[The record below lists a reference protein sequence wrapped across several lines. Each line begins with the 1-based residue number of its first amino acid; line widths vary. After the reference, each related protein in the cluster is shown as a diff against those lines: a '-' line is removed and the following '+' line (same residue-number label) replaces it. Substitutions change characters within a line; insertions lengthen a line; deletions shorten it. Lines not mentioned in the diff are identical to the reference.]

1 MIKEKLWQAT
11 EERFAKL
18 RKHHDRIRVAMAEK
32 RSPLDLDAPA
42 RVRSR
47 LRRLGYD
54 ALSRRVTRRRR
65 AAAAEVSR
73 ELAQSDELRRIAL
86 ERVLGTSELT
96 PVSFLDEGCFAATS
110 VGRVR
115 VRDFARRLAGW
126 GTGFL
131 VSPRLLLTNN
141 HVLES
146 EAWARNSQIELNY
159 QEGPL
164 GNLLRTSNFD
174 LDPGRFF
181 VTDEA
186 LDYTLVAVRERS
198 TAGEALASFPWNGLI
213 AESGKA
219 LATEPVNIV
228 QHPNGEPKQ
237 VALRANRVL
246 DVFEDF
252 VHYTADT
259 SPGSS
264 GSPVFNDQW
273 EVVALHHS
281 GVPRRDEAGRVLT
294 RDGTFWRPGL
304 EPDWIANEGVRIS
317 RIVANLEKRRLSG
330 DAAALRSQMFELAQP
345 VWSLGRGRGG
355 EAAGGAMAG
364 GGAEAVAEPA
374 ADGIV
379 EVTVPVKVRI
389 AVPPPPTVELPKKEK
404 PVVVGADY
412 YNAEA
417 DRAAREE
424 YYRDVD
430 LDAGRGELFDA
441 LSSLLAASHARKIRY
456 RDSRLEHLY
465 PRIDLHPDGLL
476 RSIYSGDGFA
486 PEEIIAAELALEAR
500 LEARAAE
507 LVRQESALGREAMV
521 RELEL
526 FEDSLPY
533 NCEHVVPQSWFGRS
547 EPMRG
552 DLHHLYTCEMRCNS
566 FRSNTPFFDFP
577 NFEESVRDAC
587 GKSESEGFEPMA
599 GKGAAARSTL
609 YFLLRYP
616 RAIRRSR
623 DTVDAQRL
631 KTLIAWHQA
640 FPVAESPW
648 ELHRHQ
654 TIFEAQGNRN
664 PLIDHPE
671 LAPKIDFQRGL
682 R

>member
-11 EERFAKL
+11 EERFEIL
-18 RKHHDRIRVAMAEK
+18 REHHDQMRAAMAKK
-32 RSPLDLDAPA
+32 RSPLELDAPA

-47 LRRLGYD
+47 LKRLGFD
-54 ALSRRVTRRRR
+54 SLSRRVTRRRR
-65 AAAAEVSR
+65 ASTAEVTR
-73 ELAQSDELRRIAL
+73 ELAQSDELRRIGL

-96 PVSFLDEGCFAATS
+96 LVSFLHEGCFVATS

-115 VRDFARRLAGW
+115 VRDFARRLKGW

-146 EAWARNSQIELNY
+146 ETRARNSQVEFNY

-174 LDPGRFF
+174 LDPGRFL
-181 VTDEA
+181 VTDED

-198 TAGEALASFPWNGLI
+198 VSGEALASFPWNRLI

-237 VALRANRVL
+237 VVLRQNRVL
-246 DVFEDF
+246 DVYEDF

-264 GSPVFNDQW
+264 GSPVYNDQW

-281 GVPRRDEAGRVLT
+281 GVPRRDAAGRVLT

-317 RIVANLEKRRLSG
+317 RIVNDLEKRRLKG
-330 DAAALRSQMFELAQP
+330 DAAALRSQLFDLAPPIWSHGP
-345 VWSLGRGRGG
+345 VAGSESAPGG
-355 EAAGGAMAG
+355 TGGASA
-364 GGAEAVAEPA
+364 AAEPA

-379 EVTVPVKVRI
+379 EVTIPVKVRI
-389 AVPPPPTVELPKKEK
+389 AVPPPTTVELPKK

-417 DRAAREE
+417 DRAARDH
-424 YYRDVD
+424 YYREIDF
-430 LDAGRGELFDA
+430 DAGRGELFDA
-441 LSSLLAASHARKIRY
+441 LSSLLAATHAHKIRY

-465 PRIDLHPDGLL
+465 PRVDLHPDGLL
-476 RSIYSGDGFA
+476 RSVYSGDGFA
-486 PEEIIAAELALEAR
+486 PEEIIAAELALEAQ

-521 RELEL
+521 RELDL

-566 FRSNTPFFDFP
+566 FRSNIPFFDFDD
-577 NFEESVRDAC
+577 FEEKVRDAC
-587 GKSESEGFEPMA
+587 GKREPEGFEPMT

-616 RAIRRSR
+616 RAVRRSR
-623 DTVDAQRL
+623 DTVDSQRL

-640 FPVAESPW
+640 FPVTEGHW
-648 ELHRHQ
+648 ERHRNQ

-664 PLIDHPE
+664 PLIDHPQ
-671 LAPKIDFQRGL
+671 LASKIDFQRGL

>member
-18 RKHHDRIRVAMAEK
+18 REHHEEMRAAMVEK
-32 RSPLDLDAPA
+32 RSPLELDAPA

-47 LRRLGYD
+47 LKRLGYD

-65 AAAAEVSR
+65 ASAAEVVR

-86 ERVLGTSELT
+86 ERVLGTSEMT
-96 PVSFLDEGCFAATS
+96 PVSFLDEGCFVATS

-146 EAWARNSQIELNY
+146 ETWARNSQIEFNY

-164 GNLLRTSNFD
+164 GNLLRTFTFD

-181 VTDEA
+181 VTDVD

-198 TAGEALASFPWNGLI
+198 TSGETLASMPWNQLI
-213 AESGKA
+213 EESGKA

-237 VALRANRVL
+237 VVLRQNRVL
-246 DVFEDF
+246 DVYEDF

-264 GSPVFNDQW
+264 GSPVYNDQW

-281 GVPRRDEAGRVLT
+281 GVPRRDEIGRVLT
-294 RDGTFWRPGL
+294 RDGTLWRPGL
-304 EPDWIANEGVRIS
+304 EPDWIANEGVRVS
-317 RIVANLEKRRLSG
+317 RIVADLEKQRLKG
-330 DAAALRSQMFELAQP
+330 DAAALRSQMFDLAP
-345 VWSLGRGRGG
+345 PLWSQARAPGR
-355 EAAGGAMAG
+355 EAASGSAGGA
-364 GGAEAVAEPA
+364 GGAVEPA
-374 ADGIV
+374 ADGVV
-379 EVTVPVKVRI
+379 EVTIPVKVRI
-389 AVPPPPTVELPKKEK
+389 AVPPPPTVELPKKKE
-404 PVVVGADY
+404 PIQVGADY
-412 YNAEA
+412 YNPEA
-417 DRAAREE
+417 DRAARDE
-424 YYRDVD
+424 YYREIDF
-430 LDAGRGELFDA
+430 DAGRGELFDA
-441 LSSLLAASHARKIRY
+441 LSSLLAATHARKIRY

-465 PRIDLHPDGLL
+465 PRVDLHPDGLL
-476 RSIYSGDGFA
+476 RSVYSGDGFA
-486 PEEIIAAELALEAR
+486 PEEIIAAELALEAQ

-507 LVRQESALGREAMV
+507 LVREESALGREAMV

-566 FRSNTPFFDFP
+566 FRGNTPFFDFP
-577 NFEESVRDAC
+577 DFAESVRDAC

-616 RAIRRSR
+616 GAVRRSR
-623 DTVDAQRL
+623 ATVDAQRL
-631 KTLIAWHQA
+631 KTLIAWHEA
-640 FPVAESPW
+640 FPVTESHW
-648 ELHRHQ
+648 ELHRNQ

-664 PLIDHPE
+664 PLIDHPQ
-671 LAPKIDFQRGL
+671 LATRIDFQRGL